1 MKRIVSNAEIEC
13 LGHELLI
20 NCFGSS
26 YHDKKE
32 IDIDVFAH
40 FLNLRVVYASICE
53 DDINKIGFLA
63 DGETPLKV
71 RMNGLMEEII
81 YPKKTI
87 VLDRF
92 LWHAE
97 EKTKRRF
104 VLAHEIG
111 HYVLDRYLGVQHAG
125 SYHTRLISGHMT
137 SEEIKECCTLTE
149 MQANRMAAVL
159 LMPEDLVLEELRRE
173 VGHDY
178 ITIYNDTLLAAE
190 ERKGINI
197 ILNHLSV
204 SRDAFFIRLREL
216 GLIRFGDGQ
225 DYVSMVFRGDDN
237 G

>member
-13 LGHELLI
+13 LGRELI
-20 NCFGSS
+20 KNCFGSS
-26 YHDKKE
+26 YHEKKE
-32 IDIDVFAH
+32 IDIDIFAH
-40 FLNLRVVYASICE
+40 FLNLRVVYASIYE
-53 DDINKIGFLA
+53 DDMNRIGFLA

-71 RMNGLMEEII
+71 RMNGLVEEVI

-97 EKTKRRF
+97 ERTKRRF

-111 HYVLDRYLGVQHAG
+111 HYVIDRYLGVQHAG
-125 SYHTRLISGHMT
+125 SYHTSLISGYMT
-137 SEEIKECCTLTE
+137 GEEIRGCCTLAE
-149 MQANRMAAVL
+149 AQANRMAAVL

-178 ITIYNDTLLAAE
+178 ITFYNDTLLTAE
-190 ERKGINI
+190 ERKGINE

-225 DYVSMVFRGDDN
+225 DYVNMVFGGGYN